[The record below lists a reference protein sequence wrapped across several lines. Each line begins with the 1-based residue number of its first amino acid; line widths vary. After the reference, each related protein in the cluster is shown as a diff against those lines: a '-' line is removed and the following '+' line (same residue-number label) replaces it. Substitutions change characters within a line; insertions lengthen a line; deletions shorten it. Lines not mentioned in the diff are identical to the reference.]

1 MSAQTVFVGLTTN
14 ARMAVDKRKTLPVH
28 PRTLTVRRGPSFP
41 SRGRAAQLRR
51 RDMTKAIPAFGALV
65 VALALIVPTVSQA
78 AQTNSVRVS
87 YADLNLASPSGAN
100 VLERRIAS
108 AARVVCEIEDSREL
122 ALATATMTCR
132 DQAVSDA
139 QPAFN
144 AALLAARNPSV
155 TVLPMSIAVTAR

>member
-1 MSAQTVFVGLTTN
+1 
-14 ARMAVDKRKTLPVH
+14 
-28 PRTLTVRRGPSFP
+28 
-41 SRGRAAQLRR
+41 
-51 RDMTKAIPAFGALV
+51 
-65 VALALIVPTVSQA
+65 
-78 AQTNSVRVS
+78 VS

>member
-1 MSAQTVFVGLTTN
+1 
-14 ARMAVDKRKTLPVH
+14 
-28 PRTLTVRRGPSFP
+28 
-41 SRGRAAQLRR
+41 
-51 RDMTKAIPAFGALV
+51 MTKAIPAFGALV

-122 ALATATMTCR
+122 ALATATVTCR
-132 DQAVSDA
+132 NQAISDT

-144 AALLAARNPSV
+144 AALLAAHNPSV